1 MFGIAK
7 RKELEK
13 LVAMNMFGIGP
24 RLVLSGGAGVA
35 AVLLLRKF
43 LGGTLHLPTVWTP
56 GLRIAGGILL
66 LIGCWFWFD
75 SARRM
80 VPAFRSR
87 QLATGG
93 VYGLCRNPMYAAF
106 IVFIIPGLALVANEF
121 LILIV
126 ALGLYLEF
134 KRNVGREEEFLRR
147 EFGAAYAQYARQ
159 VPQLFPRIRGGR
171 RLPGTPFSAPE

>member
-126 ALGLYLEF
+126 AVMGFDFLTSTALAKIANLTT
-134 KRNVGREEEFLRR
+134 NV
-147 EFGAAYAQYARQ
+147 AAIVVFVAAAGIA
-159 VPQLFPRIRGGR
+159 LAWW
-171 RLPGTPFSAPE
+171 LA